1 MLISNVVET
10 NNDSSVVSTDLAY
23 VNIVNAK
30 VYGKLKKG
38 LFRLLVLRVKGAL
51 CLTKQDEVNTLLER
65 SRRFYESALFQIEK
79 GFYDLAMFSFEQSL
93 QLFLKAALLSLGVD
107 YLRTHSVRRLL
118 ELVHELTGSNDVE
131 KLLLEYSVELALLED
146 AYITSRYVPRDF
158 RAEEVL
164 RVKEAVDRVLRVVRE
179 ALGKT
184 SQAQS

>member
-1 MLISNVVET
+1 
-10 NNDSSVVSTDLAY
+10 
-23 VNIVNAK
+23 
-30 VYGKLKKG
+30 
-38 LFRLLVLRVKGAL
+38 
-51 CLTKQDEVNTLLER
+51 
-65 SRRFYESALFQIEK
+65 
-79 GFYDLAMFSFEQSL
+79 
-93 QLFLKAALLSLGVD
+93 LKAALLSLGVD
-107 YLRTHSVRRLL
+107 YPRTHSVRRLL

-131 KLLLEYSVELALLED
+131 KLLLEYSIELALLED